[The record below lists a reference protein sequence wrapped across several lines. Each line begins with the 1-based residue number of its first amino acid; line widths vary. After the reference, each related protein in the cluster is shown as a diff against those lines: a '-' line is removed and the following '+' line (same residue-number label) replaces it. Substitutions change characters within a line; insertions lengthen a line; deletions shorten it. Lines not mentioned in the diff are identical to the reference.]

1 MSFGYKI
8 IPTNKYESQLSTRAM
23 ESCEEMMTEIGAEIH
38 DDLIQK
44 IAILQYDLQQIKRSQ
59 HEAKELHDMILK
71 MEANFTIVINSVRRI
86 SRRLMPVSNEDDTF
100 TSQLSIL
107 CQNMEHP
114 GANHIHFES
123 SGVEI
128 GLEKTV
134 SKHLYRIV
142 QELIHNAFKHSSAW
156 HIWVRLQWREGQ
168 LVIEV
173 EDDGTAFAKMQ
184 DVIRQ
189 LKKKNNSLRMRAE
202 SIKARIEYS
211 EGLKGLLARI
221 TYAMPEKRS

>member
-1 MSFGYKI
+1 MRFGYKFVS
-8 IPTNKYESQLSTRAM
+8 TKNYENQLSTRAM

-59 HEAKELHDMILK
+59 QEAKELHDMILK

-123 SGVEI
+123 SGHETK
-128 GLEKTV
+128 LDKTV

-156 HIWVRLQWREGQ
+156 HIWVRLQWNENQ
-168 LVIEV
+168 LIIEV
-173 EDDGTAFAKMQ
+173 EDDGTAFSKIQ

-189 LKKKNNSLRMRAE
+189 LNKKNNSLRMRTE
-202 SIKARIEYS
+202 SIHARIEYS
-211 EGLKGLLARI
+211 AGLKGLLARI
-221 TYAMPEKRS
+221 TYAIREAKS

>member
-71 MEANFTIVINSVRRI
+71 MEANFTVVINSVRRI

>member
-8 IPTNKYESQLSTRAM
+8 ISTNKYESQLSTRAM

-114 GANHIHFES
+114 GANHIHFEP
-123 SGVEI
+123 SGNETR
-128 GLEKTV
+128 LEKTI

-156 HIWVRLQWREGQ
+156 HIWVRLQWKKDQ

-189 LKKKNNSLRMRAE
+189 LKKKNNSLRMRAD
-202 SIKARIEYS
+202 SINARIVYS

-221 TYAMPEKRS
+221 TYAFPEIKS

>member
-1 MSFGYKI
+1 MNLGYKLVSV
-8 IPTNKYESQLSTRAM
+8 KEYENLISTRAM
-23 ESCEEMMTEIGAEIH
+23 ESCEEIMTEIGAEIH

-59 HEAKELHDMILK
+59 QEAKELHDMILK

-86 SRRLMPVSNEDDTF
+86 SRRLMPVSNEEDTF

-114 GANHIHFES
+114 GANHIHFEQ
-123 SGVEI
+123 SGAETT
-128 GLEKTV
+128 LDKTV

-156 HIWVRLQWREGQ
+156 HIWVRLQWKENQ
-168 LVIEV
+168 LIIEV
-173 EDDGTAFAKMQ
+173 EDDGTAFAKIH
-184 DVIRQ
+184 DVIRK
-189 LKKKNNSLRMRAE
+189 LTKKNNSLRMRAE
-202 SIKARIEYS
+202 SINARIDYS
-211 EGLKGLLARI
+211 EGIKGLLARI
-221 TYAMPEKRS
+221 TYAIPETKS